1 MGDTMSGESH
11 VTVKIPRELVE
22 EMDKLLGKHGFRS
35 RGEIAKEAIR
45 RFMENYKD
53 ILEAPVLADL
63 NLNEHGVQIA
73 EIQGNKIVGVA
84 QIYFKP
90 PNKVLCEKD
99 ESSDCRHVKF
109 ALELPEVQEILR
121 KKGWKPK

>member
-1 MGDTMSGESH
+1 MSGESH
-11 VTVKIPRELVE
+11 VTVKIPKELVE
-22 EMDKLLGKHGFRS
+22 EMDKLLGRHGFRS

-90 PNKVLCEKD
+90 PNKVFCEKD
-99 ESSDCRHVKF
+99 ESSDCRHVEF

-121 KKGWKPK
+121 KKGWKPKQG